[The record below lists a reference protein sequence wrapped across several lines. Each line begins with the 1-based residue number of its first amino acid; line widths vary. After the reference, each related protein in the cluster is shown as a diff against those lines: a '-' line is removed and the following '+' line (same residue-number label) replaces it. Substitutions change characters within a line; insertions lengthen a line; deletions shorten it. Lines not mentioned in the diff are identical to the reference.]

1 MADVPKKKRD
11 GIVDQVC
18 LDLLAVFETPLYK
31 QNKQKDQQ
39 ARGLLQAVC
48 QKLDPQKL
56 FLYSNSEKPSKD
68 FIVQCQKTIA
78 RLQDYSTMVAR
89 RMDSKNDI
97 SLISEKKISYFYKQE
112 EPSFDNRKR
121 KSTVGSDSDE
131 DVVIEPS
138 PAKSARRDEKNANVL
153 RDDILRLETKVD
165 AEKTTYDES
174 LQQLQTA
181 KSALDAAKSNAKEE
195 LGDQPDMADNMDE
208 AMKWMT
214 DFKAKIKQAQDYYNG
229 KGRGPKQS
237 CDAYNKACRMKLAEA
252 INKLETKYETAK
264 SLEEFAEHNYKDLEA
279 LRKDCNITSEWLD
292 NARCKAIYN

>member
-1 MADVPKKKRD
+1 MAEVPKKKRD

-18 LDLLAVFETPLYK
+18 QDVLAVFETKVYK

-89 RMDSKNDI
+89 RLDSKNDI
-97 SLISEKKISYFYKQE
+97 SLISEREITLFYNQD
-112 EPSFDNRKR
+112 EPSFNTKKR
-121 KSTVGSDSDE
+121 KSTAGSDLDE
-131 DVVIEPS
+131 DDVIEPS
-138 PAKSARRDEKNANVL
+138 PAKSARRDKNNVDVL
-153 RDDILRLETKVD
+153 RDDIFRLETKVD
-165 AEKTTYDES
+165 NEKQTYDDS
-174 LQQLQTA
+174 LQQLQEA
-181 KSALDAAKSNAKEE
+181 ESALAAAKSKAKRE
-195 LGDQPDMADNMDE
+195 LGDQPDMGDNMDE

-214 DFKAKIKQAQDYYNG
+214 DFRDKTKQAQDHYNG
-229 KGRGPKQS
+229 KGRGAKQS

-264 SLEEFAEHNYKDLEA
+264 SVEEFAGNRYT
-279 LRKDCNITSEWLD
+279 IF
-292 NARCKAIYN
+292 

>member
-1 MADVPKKKRD
+1 MTDVPKKKRD

-18 LDLLAVFETPLYK
+18 QDLLAVFETPVYK

-121 KSTVGSDSDE
+121 KSTVGSDSEEDDE
-131 DVVIEPS
+131 IKPS

-165 AEKTTYDES
+165 AEKT
-174 LQQLQTA
+174 
-181 KSALDAAKSNAKEE
+181 
-195 LGDQPDMADNMDE
+195 
-208 AMKWMT
+208 
-214 DFKAKIKQAQDYYNG
+214 I
-229 KGRGPKQS
+229 
-237 CDAYNKACRMKLAEA
+237 
-252 INKLETKYETAK
+252 YETAK
-264 SLEEFAEHNYKDLEA
+264 NSLQITGTCIVRDILGNPRPPPPLPNYHSILKPFR
-279 LRKDCNITSEWLD
+279 LRG
-292 NARCKAIYN
+292 